1 MEILYQ
7 GILRN
12 DSGIE
17 ETFTVRELTLEDL
30 AGILEVQNKTIAS
43 LTDKNALQPLTEEEY
58 RHILQG
64 NGKMAGAFLEDRLI
78 AFRALLVPIVD
89 EDHLG
94 RDIGLE
100 DEELPQVIYQEI
112 SNVIPEY
119 RGNKLQQ
126 TLAILLMQQL
136 SKQEHPYRYV
146 CCTVAP
152 FNIPSLKDKFAQGL
166 EIAALKDKYG
176 GMLRYVFVKDL
187 SMPGDRDWNEVI
199 TIPMIDTDSQQEVIS
214 RGYRGFAIAAE
225 EGFWQVLYGI

>member
-7 GILRN
+7 GILKN
-12 DSGIE
+12 DSGTE

-30 AGILEVQNKTIAS
+30 DGILEVQNIIISS
-43 LTDKNALQPLTEEEY
+43 LTDRNALQPLTEEEY

-64 NGKMAGAFLEDRLI
+64 NGIMAGAFIDDRLI
-78 AFRALLVPIVD
+78 AFRALLVPMVD

-94 RDIGLE
+94 RDIGLGE
-100 DEELPQVIYQEI
+100 EELAQVIYQEI
-112 SNVIPEY
+112 SNVIPKY

-126 TLAILLMQQL
+126 TLAILLMQEL
-136 SKQEHPYRYV
+136 SKQEHQYRYV

-166 EIAALKDKYG
+166 EIAALKEKYG

-187 SMPGDRDWNEVI
+187 SMPGDRDWNEVL
-199 TIPMIDTDSQQEVIS
+199 TIPMEDTVSQQEAIS
-214 RGYRGFAIAAE
+214 GGYRGFDMAE
-225 EGFWQVLYGI
+225 ESGVWQVLYGK